1 MGLVDEIRNRRDSW
15 SRRLEEQ
22 RASQEPY
29 DHEFEKRNV
38 DRIEEGNKK
47 EPGDGRK
54 IPASGQTIKIIGGR
68 GWPAGDLTIFFLFFR
83 VLTPVRMEVLIFCQ
97 E

>member
-29 DHEFEKRNV
+29 DHEFEKGNARK
-38 DRIEEGNKK
+38 IEEEIKK
-47 EPGDGRK
+47 NREMVGKFPLLEEQSK
-54 IPASGQTIKIIGGR
+54 
-68 GWPAGDLTIFFLFFR
+68 
-83 VLTPVRMEVLIFCQ
+83 
-97 E
+97 

>member
-22 RASQEPY
+22 RVSQEPY
-29 DHEFEKRNV
+29 DHEFEKRNAR
-38 DRIEEGNKK
+38 RIEEEIKK
-47 EPGDGRK
+47 NRAMVGKFP
-54 IPASGQTIKIIGGR
+54 
-68 GWPAGDLTIFFLFFR
+68 
-83 VLTPVRMEVLIFCQ
+83 PVEKPS

>member
-22 RASQEPY
+22 RVSQEPY
-29 DHEFEKRNV
+29 DHEFEKRNAR
-38 DRIEEGNKK
+38 RIEEEIKK
-47 EPGDGRK
+47 NQEMVGKFP
-54 IPASGQTIKIIGGR
+54 
-68 GWPAGDLTIFFLFFR
+68 
-83 VLTPVRMEVLIFCQ
+83 PVEKPL

>member
-29 DHEFEKRNV
+29 DYEFEKRNSR
-38 DRIEEGNKK
+38 RIEEEIKK
-47 EPGDGRK
+47 NREMVGKFPSAEK
-54 IPASGQTIKIIGGR
+54 LS
-68 GWPAGDLTIFFLFFR
+68 
-83 VLTPVRMEVLIFCQ
+83 E
-97 E
+97 

>member
-22 RASQEPY
+22 RISQEPY
-29 DHEFEKRNV
+29 DYEFEKRNAN
-38 DRIEEGNKK
+38 RIEEEIKK
-47 EPGDGRK
+47 NREKVGKFP
-54 IPASGQTIKIIGGR
+54 
-68 GWPAGDLTIFFLFFR
+68 
-83 VLTPVRMEVLIFCQ
+83 TPEELS

>member
-38 DRIEEGNKK
+38 DRIEE
-47 EPGDGRK
+47 EIRK
-54 IPASGQTIKIIGGR
+54 NREMVGKFPLLDKQSK
-68 GWPAGDLTIFFLFFR
+68 
-83 VLTPVRMEVLIFCQ
+83 
-97 E
+97 